1 MGSAMAQAVMGEPVR
16 TPLQRHIVSLK
27 RRLYW
32 CGFTFLVACVITF
45 PYANEMIGWLK
56 KPYPDDLIFY
66 APTEAIFAAIKVALL
81 GGTVLS
87 MPVILYHI
95 GRFFE
100 PAFLPGE
107 QRRLVLFLVIA
118 SALFAGGATFAN
130 FVIVPLALQF
140 MLQFGI
146 DRALVPQLGV
156 GFYVDFN
163 VKFLLT
169 FGFAFELPLVI
180 IVLSRLRLITPDLLA
195 RYRKHAI
202 MVNLIISAILTPTSD
217 LFNLLLMAVPLMI
230 LYEIGILSARVF
242 GRPPAHPSGEGSEAA
257 FNTGEPVIPA
267 GKAGRR
273 VI

>member
-1 MGSAMAQAVMGEPVR
+1 MPGQVRGEGAGGEPVR
-16 TPLQRHIVSLK
+16 TPLQRHMASLK

-45 PYANEMIGWLK
+45 PYANDMIAWLK
-56 KPYPDDLIFY
+56 MPYPDDLIFY

-81 GGTVLS
+81 GGTALA
-87 MPVILYHI
+87 MPFFLYHLWK
-95 GRFFE
+95 FLQ
-100 PAFLPGE
+100 PALLPGE
-107 QRRLVLFLVIA
+107 QRWVIPMLAIA
-118 SALFAGGATFAN
+118 SAFFAMGVAFAN

-156 GFYVDFN
+156 GLYVDFN

-169 FGFAFELPLVI
+169 FGFAFELPLAI
-180 IVLSRLRLITPDLLA
+180 TLLSKLGVLSPDVLA

-202 MVNLIISAILTPTSD
+202 MVNLMLSAILTPTSD

-230 LYEIGILSARVF
+230 LYEIGILSARLF
-242 GRPPAHPSGEGSEAA
+242 GRPPARPTTENGANLDDIGP
-257 FNTGEPVIPA
+257 GVPV
-267 GKAGRR
+267 GTAGRR
-273 VI
+273 VV